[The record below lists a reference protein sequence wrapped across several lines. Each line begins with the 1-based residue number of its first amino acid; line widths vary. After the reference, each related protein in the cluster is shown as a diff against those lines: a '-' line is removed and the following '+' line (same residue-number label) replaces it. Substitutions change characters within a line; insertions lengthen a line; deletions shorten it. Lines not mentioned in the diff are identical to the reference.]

1 MKSFLNFI
9 RKNGLYAFIN
19 LFGLTV
25 SLAFVLLL
33 AVFVSRQ
40 LTTDAFQKNAD
51 RIYLYANE
59 NFIGS
64 AYYLQKHLLDHFPEV
79 EKATSYLSASGMSVG
94 ELTIAGS
101 TTAVPAQTSYADSS
115 FFDMFSFPLLS
126 GSVEAWKASDR
137 SAVISRS
144 FADAHFPGRDPVGQT
159 LTYNVLGEDEGYTFT
174 IAAVM
179 EDIDHSVIKYC
190 DVMCRADFMTE
201 LNSANDEEM
210 SNTGMFDTFIMTWP
224 NSDIQAKI
232 PEIREYLGEVWWSYS
247 ENMVDKVFFIPLRDV
262 YFFDESQ
269 SITGNINQGDS
280 QLVRILLAACIIL
293 MLFAVLN
300 YINLTVAQSGRRAKE
315 MATRRLLGESRAG
328 VIWRMIAEATAF
340 AAVSTVL
347 AVLIAEALAP
357 YASRLLGYDFSVLAE
372 ITLPIA
378 LLIVIGIAL
387 IGFLSGIIPAL
398 TISRAKPIDIVR
410 GSFSLQIRSWFG
422 KALIVIQQVVA
433 VAMIAVSLMMLFQI
447 RAMIHAP
454 LGYNTEDILNVSS
467 DIFTSGSQIREFR
480 DAVEA
485 MPFVESAGFGEG
497 TPLYGTNNNTM
508 YYQGGLL
515 GFQLVRGDS
524 AYFNILGLRL
534 KSDNH
539 LAETAWYWN
548 EYAFKE
554 AGLPETATEVQ
565 FGNEKV
571 GYYTDAIAGVYYDF
585 KIRPLL
591 YDQSAAMIYMYDVYP
606 ENRTPWNILVKVTGD
621 HGEAY
626 DRIAEAYSR
635 IRPDGA
641 FDASY
646 IEDEI
651 AATFEEY
658 TRLQKIIIIF
668 TVIAVFVSSLGL
680 FAMSTYYIRARSR
693 NIAVQ
698 KVFGADKRLVLR
710 QIVISY
716 LMLSLIAFV
725 VSVPVS
731 WLLTS
736 SWLNQFS
743 YSTGAWLQWLLILAS
758 GVLSCAVAFLTV
770 LYQSIVA
777 INTNPVIALRKED

>member
-1 MKSFLNFI
+1 M
-9 RKNGLYAFIN
+9 
-19 LFGLTV
+19 
-25 SLAFVLLL
+25 
-33 AVFVSRQ
+33 
-40 LTTDAFQKNAD
+40 
-51 RIYLYANE
+51 
-59 NFIGS
+59 
-64 AYYLQKHLLDHFPEV
+64 
-79 EKATSYLSASGMSVG
+79 
-94 ELTIAGS
+94 
-101 TTAVPAQTSYADSS
+101 
-115 FFDMFSFPLLS
+115 
-126 GSVEAWKASDR
+126 
-137 SAVISRS
+137 
-144 FADAHFPGRDPVGQT
+144 
-159 LTYNVLGEDEGYTFT
+159 
-174 IAAVM
+174 
-179 EDIDHSVIKYC
+179 
-190 DVMCRADFMTE
+190 
-201 LNSANDEEM
+201 
-210 SNTGMFDTFIMTWP
+210 
-224 NSDIQAKI
+224 
-232 PEIREYLGEVWWSYS
+232 
-247 ENMVDKVFFIPLRDV
+247 
-262 YFFDESQ
+262 
-269 SITGNINQGDS
+269 
-280 QLVRILLAACIIL
+280 
-293 MLFAVLN
+293 
-300 YINLTVAQSGRRAKE
+300 
-315 MATRRLLGESRAG
+315 
-328 VIWRMIAEATAF
+328 
-340 AAVSTVL
+340 
-347 AVLIAEALAP
+347 
-357 YASRLLGYDFSVLAE
+357 
-372 ITLPIA
+372 TLPIA
-378 LLIVIGIAL
+378 LLIVVGIAV

-497 TPLYGTNNNTM
+497 TPLYGTNNNTK

-554 AGLPETATEVQ
+554 AGLPETATEVR

-606 ENRTPWNILVKVTGD
+606 ENRTPWNILIKVTGD

-626 DRIAEAYSR
+626 ERIAEAYSR

-641 FDASY
+641 FDAAY

-731 WLLTS
+731 W
-736 SWLNQFS
+736 
-743 YSTGAWLQWLLILAS
+743 G
-758 GVLSCAVAFLTV
+758 C
-770 LYQSIVA
+770 
-777 INTNPVIALRKED
+777 